1 MKIKRVVI
9 FLIILVI
16 VGGSIF
22 FIFSNNATKK
32 MKIGNNSSSQ
42 EIVNYI
48 LNISSY
54 EAIVEVEIKSNKNNN
69 KYILKQQY
77 MRPDTSTQE
86 VIEPSNIAGVRII
99 KKGNELKIENTNL
112 NLATIFN
119 NYEYISENSLDLNCF
134 IENYKQNEKSE
145 YVEENNE
152 LIMKTKVSNLEKK
165 LYIDRT
171 TGLPIKMQIKDN
183 SKKTEIY
190 ILYNEVNINSLKEE
204 NILAFEKNNSIT
216 QIETSL
222 PMANI

>member
-134 IENYKQNEKSE
+134 IENYK
-145 YVEENNE
+145 
-152 LIMKTKVSNLEKK
+152 
-165 LYIDRT
+165 
-171 TGLPIKMQIKDN
+171 
-183 SKKTEIY
+183 
-190 ILYNEVNINSLKEE
+190 
-204 NILAFEKNNSIT
+204 
-216 QIETSL
+216 
-222 PMANI
+222 

>member
-152 LIMKTKVSNLEKK
+152 LIMKTKVSNLEKN

-171 TGLPIKMQIKDN
+171 TGLPIKMKIKDN

-204 NILAFEKNNSIT
+204 NILAFEKNNSIK
-216 QIETSL
+216 QI
-222 PMANI
+222 

>member
-190 ILYNEVNINSLKEE
+190 ILYNEVNINSLKKE

-216 QIETSL
+216 QI
-222 PMANI
+222 

>member
-16 VGGSIF
+16 VSGSIF

-216 QIETSL
+216 QI
-222 PMANI
+222 

>member
-216 QIETSL
+216 QI
-222 PMANI
+222 